1 MTDCQVPQLDKP
13 IVSELQSLIDVQE
26 NPFVL
31 IDEHY
36 QIVAANRAYCLN
48 YGVDR
53 EKVVGRYCYE
63 ISHLSA
69 VPCHQNGEDCPH
81 QEVFRTGQLHEVI
94 HTHFDS
100 HNRPEHVR
108 IKGHPIRG
116 ANQKLYLGE
125 AVYPI
130 ASPDELL
137 CNDMQMVGNSPA
149 FLACLDHLTRAAE
162 SDAAILLL
170 GESGVGKE
178 LAAQYIHKR
187 ASRNKQPL
195 VVLNCASI
203 AVDMFEDELFGHERG
218 AFTGCIGRKQGL
230 FELADKG
237 ILFLD
242 EIGDMPLFMQA
253 KLLRVLESGE
263 FRRIGGT
270 ETLRADVR
278 LVSAT
283 NNDLLKKIETGEF
296 RHDLYY
302 RIAGIDLRL
311 PSLRERSSDIPALAL
326 SIVKRI
332 TRIGMPHCK
341 LSREALE
348 KLQAYA
354 FPGNIRELKNILLKA
369 VSESNNGIIGAAN
382 IHLAQQP
389 ERQRVNLQHE
399 IPVEAIR
406 QATDFQSPNVSIAEL
421 ESEHIAKLLLSY
433 NGHRRNVADTL
444 GISERTLYRKLKRY
458 KLV

>member
-1 MTDCQVPQLDKP
+1 MDN
-13 IVSELQSLIDVQE
+13 IISELQSLIDVQE

-31 IDEHY
+31 IDEGY
-36 QIVAANRAYCLN
+36 RIVAANQAYCMN

-53 EKVVGRYCYE
+53 EKVVGRYCHE

-81 QEVFRTGQLHEVI
+81 QEVFRTGRMHEVV

-108 IKGHPIRG
+108 IKGHSITGSSDKR
-116 ANQKLYLGE
+116 YLGE
-125 AVYPI
+125 AVFPI
-130 ASPDELL
+130 ASSDELV
-137 CNDMQMVGNSPA
+137 CKDMQMIGNSPA

-178 LAAQYIHKR
+178 LAAQYIHNR
-187 ASRNKQPL
+187 SARRSQPL
-195 VVLNCASI
+195 IVLNCASI

-237 ILFLD
+237 MLFLD

-263 FRRIGGT
+263 YRRIGGT
-270 ETLRADVR
+270 DTLQADVR

-283 NNDLLKKIETGEF
+283 NNDLLKKVHAGEF
-296 RHDLYY
+296 RQDLYY

-311 PSLRERSSDIPALAL
+311 PSLRERSTDIPALAQAIL
-326 SIVKRI
+326 KRI
-332 TRIGMPHCK
+332 TRVGMPHCK
-341 LSREALE
+341 FTDEALE
-348 KLQAYA
+348 KLQNYA
-354 FPGNIRELKNILLKA
+354 FPGNIRELKNVLLKA
-369 VSESNNGIIGAAN
+369 VSESNHGIISAAN
-382 IHLAQQP
+382 IHLATPEP
-389 ERQRVNLQHE
+389 ERQQAPTRHE
-399 IPVEAIR
+399 IPVDVICEAPE
-406 QATDFQSPNVSIAEL
+406 TKSPAASIAAL
-421 ESEHIAKLLLSY
+421 EAEHIAKLLLSY
-433 NGHRRNVADTL
+433 NGHRRHVADTL

-458 KLV
+458 NLIG